1 MFTFEE
7 LERLED
13 CLIAFDTLSA
23 HQDVSPFQSEGK
35 DAESLYLLVS
45 KAKARL
51 RLKQQEQ
58 PAIIEHT
65 DNW

>member
-13 CLIAFDTLSA
+13 CLIAFDTLSV

-35 DAESLYLLVS
+35 DAEALYLLVS

-51 RLKQQEQ
+51 RIEQQEQ
-58 PAIIEHT
+58 PVVAENA